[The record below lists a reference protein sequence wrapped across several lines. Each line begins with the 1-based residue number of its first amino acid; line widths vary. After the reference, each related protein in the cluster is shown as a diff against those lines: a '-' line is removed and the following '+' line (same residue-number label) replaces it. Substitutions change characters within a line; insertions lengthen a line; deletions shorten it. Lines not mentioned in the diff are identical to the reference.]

1 MILKSISV
9 TILSAIA
16 LLTAP
21 TCADGICE
29 SHLKLSELSVP
40 AYQRAIITP
49 SKFQSSWRNHF
60 SFWRNRKNLVEIS
73 NIPVRNQ
80 CFGTC
85 YLYSTQT
92 VLETALKSQKV
103 LQPGDYLVNF
113 IPMMKIAW
121 NRYQKNPSQE
131 IDLEHIINGGTTEG
145 LEVASQGATFYLSAE
160 IVKAIGGPVV
170 VEEVE
175 HQLVENLM
183 RKGWLFWDRHRRLR
197 KLLSLDQNE
206 FLDHVR
212 KMFVAK
218 LSKAAGRKIELKPL
232 YIASVDVT
240 IYSKR
245 RALGGFGLLV
255 ARGFETTRFYRWS
268 GLVQDFDQDNFEEF
282 VEHDFELYEQPDKVG
297 SIEWSRYERAELAKD
312 ILPDF
317 LRSLEQ
323 NKAVDIVLDDI
334 FMQRNG
340 MRGAHAVSLVG
351 AYSESKAATLKAFKF
366 VNSWSTKA
374 MAKGFGYLTRDL
386 LESYFQSGLVVRAVN
401 LAQPLQAP

>member
-21 TCADGICE
+21 AFADGICE
-29 SHLKLSELSVP
+29 SHLKLTELSVP
-40 AYQRAIITP
+40 AYQRTEITP
-49 SKFQSSWRNHF
+49 VKFQSSWRNYL
-60 SFWRNRKNLVEIS
+60 SVWRNRKNLVEIS
-73 NIPVRNQ
+73 NVPVRKQ

-103 LQPGDYLVNF
+103 LQSGDYLVNF
-113 IPMMKIAW
+113 IPVMKIAR
-121 NRYQKNPSQE
+121 NRYQKNPSHQ
-131 IDLEHIINGGTTEG
+131 IDLENIINGGTTEG

-160 IVKAIGGPVV
+160 VVKAIGGPVA

-175 HQLVENLM
+175 HQLIESLM
-183 RKGWLFWDRHRRLR
+183 WQGSSLGDRHQRLR

-206 FLDHVR
+206 FLDNVR
-212 KMFVAK
+212 EMFAAK

-232 YIASVDVT
+232 SIASIDVT

-245 RALGGFGLLV
+245 RVLGRFGLL
-255 ARGFETTRFYRWS
+255 ARNFETTRFYRWS
-268 GLVQDFDQDNFEEF
+268 GLVQDFNRDDFEDF
-282 VEHDFELYEQPDKVG
+282 VEHDFELYKQPEKVG

-323 NKAVDIVLDDI
+323 NKAVDIVLNDI
-334 FMQRNG
+334 FEQQNG
-340 MRGAHAVSLVG
+340 LRGEHAVSLVG
-351 AYSESKAATLKAFKF
+351 AYSEPKTATLKAFKF
-366 VNSWSTKA
+366 VNSWSAKV
-374 MAKGFGYLTRDL
+374 MANGFGYLTRDL

-401 LAQPLQAP
+401 LARPLEAP

>member
-1 MILKSISV
+1 MILKSILV

-21 TCADGICE
+21 ARADGICE
-29 SHLKLSELSVP
+29 GHLKLSELSVP
-40 AYQRAIITP
+40 AYQRTVITP
-49 SKFQSSWRNHF
+49 SKFQSSWRNYF
-60 SFWRNRKNLVEIS
+60 SVWRNRKNLVEIS
-73 NIPVRNQ
+73 NVPVRKQ

-113 IPMMKIAW
+113 IPVMKIAW
-121 NRYQKNPSQE
+121 NRYQKNPSQKV
-131 IDLEHIINGGTTEG
+131 DLENIINGGTTEG

-160 IVKAIGGPVV
+160 AVKAIGGPVA

-175 HQLVENLM
+175 HQLWSFGDLHP
-183 RKGWLFWDRHRRLR
+183 LLR
-197 KLLSLDQNE
+197 KLLSLSQNE

-212 KMFVAK
+212 EMFVAK

-232 YIASVDVT
+232 SIASIDVT

-245 RALGGFGLLV
+245 RVPGRFGLL
-255 ARGFETTRFYRWS
+255 ARGLETTRFYRWS
-268 GLVQDFDQDNFEEF
+268 GLVQDFNRDDFEDF
-282 VEHDFELYEQPDKVG
+282 VEHDFELYKQPEKVG

-323 NKAVDIVLDDI
+323 NKAVNIVLDDI
-334 FMQRNG
+334 FEQRDG
-340 MRGAHAVSLVG
+340 LRGEHAVSLVG
-351 AYSESKAATLKAFKF
+351 AYSEPKEATLKAFKF
-366 VNSWSTKA
+366 VNSWSTKV
-374 MAKGFGYLTRDL
+374 MANGFGYLTRDI

-401 LAQPLQAP
+401 LARPLEAP